1 VAWVKQHSWVL
12 LPIIAIPAFW
22 PFFSTGLIAG
32 SDTEAAVIRLAM
44 LDHQVQRGVFYPRI
58 VPEFATGL
66 GYPLYSFYSLVS
78 FYLGE
83 MFHLLGLDYANALI
97 AAAMALMLIGSFGVY
112 LLARDLF
119 GREQGWAA
127 LLAAVVYIYSPYL
140 LLNVYVRGGFPEVG
154 GQAML
159 PWAIWS
165 VRRLVTADRPGTYVL
180 IAALSLAALAVSHIL
195 TLFLAVPFLAGYAV
209 VVWWQSGHD
218 ARRLAWIAAG
228 VAAGA
233 GLSAFFWLPLIVERA
248 YLSDTPYRVASQW
261 FLPENVWR
269 WNNFLDRHF
278 FFRYVP
284 NIPFKLGI
292 VQLALAVAGILLARR
307 RDAEWLYLIFATVVA
322 GLSIGAWA
330 LPIWLSSPILV
341 SIEFTWRQLVIISVP
356 LALFTG
362 AIVLRVRRPG
372 WQLALSAAVALLVI
386 VAHRPQ
392 LPNPTA
398 LTLEDPAI
406 SLPWIAQFEGRTGA
420 LGIGYLQGLLP
431 RWTTGNQYCPTE
443 APGEAAVTV
452 ERANSL
458 GLEGRVSS
466 PNGGALRFAAFYF
479 PGWQVYLDGQQEPT
493 YPTTNMG
500 LLTIDIPAGNHD
512 LKLIWGGT
520 TIHSWANLLS
530 VLTLLG
536 LIVVT
541 WRYGQRR
548 WMALVPGVLL
558 VAALFL
564 IFWRPPLVEMQAP
577 AQAVASDQLTLL
589 GYRTERVDE
598 RSLYV
603 YPYWYVS
610 ETPSESLLVRWHLR
624 DSTGR
629 SVSSEWS
636 RPFFDSQ
643 AASNW
648 PPGTLVDDAYLLTLP
663 TDWPDDT
670 YELTAEFRAEPA
682 TDQPSYHPE
691 NSTDVRFGDGMLMQ
705 GYDLEINQLSVL
717 ASNDLLV
724 AHPGD
729 ALDITI
735 GWQAMQLIEER
746 LGGFVHLVDT
756 KGTPLLQADHWID
769 FPGPSTWVWCPSVQ
783 QVDRYQL
790 RIPENAPAGVYW
802 PVVGLYGRDAVD
814 RLPVQNEHGES
825 SGDAYRLP
833 PVKILD
839 VNHEIQP
846 QHEVFAAIDDFAVLK
861 GYDLELPEEGL
872 RPGSQFVLTLYF
884 DVQTESPQDLT
895 RFVHLIDPVFGM
907 AAQVDSQPDDGKNP
921 TWSWISGETVVD
933 PVRLTIAADARP
945 GVYSL
950 RVGLYDP
957 ATGVRV
963 PLRDSAGVPLPDDQV
978 ILTEL
983 RVEK

>member
-1 VAWVKQHSWVL
+1 
-12 LPIIAIPAFW
+12 
-22 PFFSTGLIAG
+22 
-32 SDTEAAVIRLAM
+32 
-44 LDHQVQRGVFYPRI
+44 
-58 VPEFATGL
+58 
-66 GYPLYSFYSLVS
+66 
-78 FYLGE
+78 
-83 MFHLLGLDYANALI
+83 
-97 AAAMALMLIGSFGVY
+97 
-112 LLARDLF
+112 
-119 GREQGWAA
+119 
-127 LLAAVVYIYSPYL
+127 LLAAVVYVYSPYL

-180 IAALSLAALAVSHIL
+180 VAALSLAALAVSHIL
-195 TLFLAVPFLAGYAV
+195 TLFLAVPFLVGYMA

-218 ARRLAWIAAG
+218 TSRLAWIGLG

-248 YLSDTPYRVASQW
+248 FLSDTPYRVASQW

-284 NIPFKLGI
+284 INPFKLGI
-292 VQLALAVAGILLARR
+292 VQLGLAVAGILLARR
-307 RDAEWLYLIFATVVA
+307 RDAEWLYLILATVVA

-330 LPIWLSSPILV
+330 LPIWLSNPILV

-372 WQLALSAAVALLVI
+372 LQLVLSAAVALLVI
-386 VAHRPQ
+386 VAQRPQ

-398 LTLEDPAI
+398 MTLEDPEI

-431 RWTTGNQYCPTE
+431 RWTTGNQYCP
-443 APGEAAVTV
+443 ADGLLAGEATVKV

-458 GLEGRVSS
+458 GFEGRVSS
-466 PNGGALRFAAFYF
+466 PQGEPLRFTAFYF
-479 PGWQVYLDGQQEPT
+479 PGWKVLLDGKEVPT
-493 YPTTNMG
+493 YPTMNMG
-500 LLTIDIPAGNHD
+500 LLTVDVPAGEHD
-512 LKLIWGGT
+512 LKLVWGGT
-520 TIHSWANLLS
+520 SIQKWANLFS

-541 WRYGQRR
+541 WRCGRWR
-548 WMALVPGVLL
+548 WMALIPGVLL
-558 VAALFL
+558 VVGLFL
-564 IFWRPPLVEMQAP
+564 IFWRPPLVELQAP

-589 GYRTERVDE
+589 GYRTERIDE
-598 RSLYV
+598 RSLYI
-603 YPYWYVS
+603 YPYWYVR
-610 ETPSESLLVRWHLR
+610 ETPNDTLLVRWHLR
-624 DSTGR
+624 DGAGR
-629 SVSSEWS
+629 SISSEWS

-643 AASNW
+643 VASNW

-663 TDWPDDT
+663 ADWTDEA
-670 YELTAEFRAEPA
+670 YELAAELQVAPA
-682 TDQPSYHPE
+682 ADQPLYHPVSPA
-691 NSTDVRFGDGMLMQ
+691 NVRFGDGVLMQ
-705 GYDLEINQLSVL
+705 GYDLAINQVTVPS
-717 ASNDLLV
+717 ASDIV
-724 AHPGD
+724 IAHPGD
-729 ALDITI
+729 ALDITV
-735 GWQAMQLIEER
+735 GWQALRLIEER
-746 LGGFVHLVDT
+746 LGGFVHLVDAR
-756 KGTPLLQADHWID
+756 GTPVLQADHWID

-790 RIPENAPAGVYW
+790 RIPENAPVGVYW
-802 PVVGLYGRDAVD
+802 PTIGLYSRDAVD
-814 RLPVQNEHGES
+814 RLPVQNEDGES

-833 PVKILD
+833 PVKILAANPD
-839 VNHEIQP
+839 IRPQREI
-846 QHEVFAAIDDFAVLK
+846 FAAIDDFATLK

-872 RPGSQFVLTLYF
+872 RPGGQFLVTLYF
-884 DVQTESPQDLT
+884 DVQAESTQDLT
-895 RFVHLIDPVFGM
+895 RFVHLIDPTLGM
-907 AAQVDSQPDDGKNP
+907 AAQVDSQPDDGRSP
-921 TWSWISGETVVD
+921 TWSWTPGETVID
-933 PVRLTIAADARP
+933 PVRLTVAADAPP
-945 GVYSL
+945 GFYSL

-963 PLRDSAGVPLPDDQV
+963 PLRDSADVPLPDDQV

-983 RVEK
+983 RVEE